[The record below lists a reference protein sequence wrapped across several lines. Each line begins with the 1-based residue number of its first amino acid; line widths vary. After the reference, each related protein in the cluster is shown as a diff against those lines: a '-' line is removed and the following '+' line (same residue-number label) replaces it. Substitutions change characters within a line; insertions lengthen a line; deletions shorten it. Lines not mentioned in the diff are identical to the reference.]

1 MTKSK
6 SAVVAVYRTFHA
18 MVAAGLLAAAAQG
31 QTITKCQDADGNWHY
46 GDFAAEACAQDS
58 KITEIDERG
67 LKVKETDAP
76 PTEEE
81 LEAQK
86 AAEEQQRL
94 EADRQARQ
102 EADEQRLLRTY
113 DNAQSIID
121 ARDERLSALERDL
134 ESYRL
139 FRQDLVEER
148 SSLQNNNGNAGRI
161 NDLEQQIRQYDN
173 AIESLQEER
182 GEIIEEFNVDLERYR
197 ELTSEL
203 EQ

>member
-102 EADEQRLLRTY
+102 EEDEQRLLRTY